1 MLSLLPCQ
9 HSCSAESWSGEWIQ
23 LKSNIAKTD
32 ILGVIVCFPV
42 SFYPTLLSRSFVALH
57 RDMAGTNT
65 WEGVKA
71 KDWEAIV
78 YADGAAKE
86 NLSRNHSL
94 RCKAS
99 E

>member
-1 MLSLLPCQ
+1 MPSLLPCQ

-23 LKSNIAKTD
+23 LKSNTAKTD

-42 SFYPTLLSRSFVALH
+42 SFYPTLLSHSLVALH

-78 YADGAAKE
+78 
-86 NLSRNHSL
+86 
-94 RCKAS
+94 
-99 E
+99 